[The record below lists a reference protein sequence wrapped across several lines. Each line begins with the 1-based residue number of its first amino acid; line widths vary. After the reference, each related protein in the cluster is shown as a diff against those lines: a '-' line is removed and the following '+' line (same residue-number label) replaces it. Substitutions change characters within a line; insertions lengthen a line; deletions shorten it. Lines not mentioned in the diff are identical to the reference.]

1 MLHAAY
7 EIHNMCRFLKN
18 FVWVQPTHDPSF
30 RDAFAKS
37 PEGGAS
43 GMLMPH
49 PMTLILYLNSTIS
62 MCHVWEHIPGGMTVH
77 AVCAENGHSS
87 PAGDNGEV
95 QLTVREMLDVPS
107 DSRPVDLPAQDRDA
121 FAEAGVLEQRRS
133 VQPGDRAPPQPLVRT
148 LEEVAEKLGE
158 WLARA
163 RGNVN
168 VSLGRQTHIRGSGLL
183 PFLTEM

>member
-1 MLHAAY
+1 MCAVCRENGHIQKGKTLHAV
-7 EIHNMCRFLKN
+7 R
-18 FVWVQPTHDPSF
+18 
-30 RDAFAKS
+30 
-37 PEGGAS
+37 
-43 GMLMPH
+43 
-49 PMTLILYLNSTIS
+49 
-62 MCHVWEHIPGGMTVH
+62 
-77 AVCAENGHSS
+77 AENGHSS

-158 WLARA
+158 WLAHATVALRL
-163 RGNVN
+163 
-168 VSLGRQTHIRGSGLL
+168 SLCGD
-183 PFLTEM
+183 